1 MECRG
6 RSVKEWLQ
14 HMDGAE
20 PGANQINMALC
31 AVSAYLARMTHPSR
45 KV

>member
-20 PGANQINMALC
+20 PGANQINMAL
-31 AVSAYLARMTHPSR
+31 AQFLRILHG
-45 KV
+45 